1 MVAPAEAAFFR
12 GAMMT
17 LDQIISAFVTLLVL
31 VDPLGL
37 GLILLSLTP
46 EMPAARRR
54 ALAAQACLIALL
66 VLVGSAL
73 IGNLLLSL
81 LGIGIPAFRVAGGLL
96 LFAIAFEMVF
106 SKRQERKA
114 SELAEAQYSAELAAF
129 PIAVPLIAGPGSI
142 TACILLAGR
151 AGPDPLQIAIL
162 IGIILLVILVT
173 LPVLALS
180 SGLERIMGVS
190 GQVVF
195 AKLTGVL
202 LAALAMQFVLDGLAE
217 LRLP

>member
-1 MVAPAEAAFFR
+1 
-12 GAMMT
+12 MT

-46 EMPAARRR
+46 EMSSARRR
-54 ALAAQACLIALL
+54 ALAVQACLIALL

-73 IGNLLLSL
+73 VGNLLLTL

-114 SELAEAQYSAELAAF
+114 SALAEAQYSAELAAF

-151 AGPDPLQIAIL
+151 AGQDPLQIAIL

-217 LRLP
+217 LHLP

>member
-1 MVAPAEAAFFR
+1 
-12 GAMMT
+12 MMT
-17 LDQIISAFVTLLVL
+17 LDQVISAFVTLLVL
-31 VDPLGL
+31 VDPPGL

-46 EMPAARRR
+46 EMPSARRR
-54 ALAAQACLIALL
+54 ALAVQACLIALL

-151 AGPDPLQIAIL
+151 AGQDPLQIAIL

-202 LAALAMQFVLDGLAE
+202 LAALAMQFVLDGLTE
-217 LRLP
+217 LRLLS

>member
-1 MVAPAEAAFFR
+1 
-12 GAMMT
+12 MT

-31 VDPLGL
+31 VDPPGL

-114 SELAEAQYSAELAAF
+114 TELAEAQYSTELAAF

-151 AGPDPLQIAIL
+151 AGQDPLQIAIL
-162 IGIILLVILVT
+162 IGIILLVILAT

-195 AKLTGVL
+195 TKLTGVL
-202 LAALAMQFVLDGLAE
+202 LAALAMQFVLDGLTE